1 MAYNGGIQLSL
12 MIGSVV
18 PEPVPKEVIS
28 CLTGVQVRSSATRQG
43 GFQCT
48 FTAGKES
55 MIMHELLPGGY
66 FDAPRRVVITVTL
79 AGETTVIMDGIIS
92 RYELSVSSEPGATT
106 LTVTGLDI
114 SEIMN
119 RLDLS
124 GFPWPA
130 MPPFARIS
138 VAIAKYAM
146 YGIVPKV
153 IPSVLMAAPNPL
165 ERIDTQRGTDLQYI
179 RRLAREAGYIFN
191 VQPGPAPGMSV
202 AYWGPQIKTGV
213 PQPALSVNMD
223 AHTNV
228 ESMSLS
234 FDGLKKTLF
243 TFFIQQEQG
252 KFPIPIPVPDITPLN
267 PPLGAK
273 YPPPLSYTKL
283 DTYTP
288 EDLDD
293 TTAKFDAV
301 TAAARG
307 LARASEASDVVAG
320 SGTLDVPR
328 YGHVL
333 LAGKLVAVRGA
344 GRAFDGHYYVSSVT
358 HTIKAG
364 DYKQGFQL
372 TRNALISLSSEVD
385 V

>member
-12 MIGSVV
+12 MIGTVA

-28 CLTGVQVRSSATRQG
+28 CLTGVQVRSSATSQG

-48 FTAGKES
+48 FTVGKDS
-55 MIMHELLPGGY
+55 VIMQELLPGGY
-66 FDAPRRVVITVTL
+66 FDAPPAGGDYGDLERGDHRHHGRYHL
-79 AGETTVIMDGIIS
+79 ALRTE
-92 RYELSVSSEPGATT
+92 RQQRPGATT

-130 MPPFARIS
+130 MPPFARIA

-146 YGIVPKV
+146 YGMVPKV
-153 IPSVLMAAPNPL
+153 IPSVLMAVPNPL
-165 ERIDTQRGTDLQYI
+165 ERIETQRGTDLQYI
-179 RRLAREAGYIFN
+179 RRLAREAGYIFH
-191 VQPGPAPGMSV
+191 VKPGPAPGMSV

-252 KFPIPIPVPDITPLN
+252 KFPIPIPVPDISPLN

-273 YPPPLSYTKL
+273 YPIPLSYTKL

-293 TTAKFDAV
+293 TTAKFDAI

-307 LARASEASDVVAG
+307 LARASESSDVVSG
-320 SGTLDVPR
+320 SGTLDVTR

-333 LAGKLVAVRGA
+333 QAGKLVAVRGA
-344 GRAFDGHYYVSSVT
+344 GKAFDGHYYVSSVT

-372 TRNALISLSSEVD
+372 SRNALVSLSSEVD